1 MKVIKSN
8 LLQVV
13 YDLET
18 YLHQPINQTVFGYII
33 GDRVAVWDPVWF
45 IPGKEELLDERYN
58 MDFVDKNL
66 ILKRSVPV
74 RGGTIVSAL
83 GDIGILIVDNDL
95 FNMWCKPAMEFLKQ
109 YLAEHYSLNCEI
121 DGNDMCIGKK
131 KFLGTASGFY
141 KDKHIHAMFISI
153 YEYTDYLI
161 RKICKKEPSHEG
173 FVGLNKY
180 KVCAKS
186 LVTAMMNFT
195 KRWEERKL

>member
-1 MKVIKSN
+1 MKVIRSN

-18 YLHQPINQTVFGYII
+18 YLHQPINQTVFGYIV

-45 IPGKEELLDERYN
+45 IPGKEELLEERYN

-83 GDIGILIVDNDL
+83 GDIGILIVDDDVM
-95 FNMWCKPAMEFLKQ
+95 NMWCKPAMEFLQQ
-109 YLAEHYSLNCEI
+109 YLAEHYAIKSEI
-121 DGNDMCIGKK
+121 DGNDMLIGGKK
-131 KFLGTASGFY
+131 FVGTASGFY
-141 KDKHIHAMFISI
+141 KDKHIHAMFVSM

-161 RKICKKEPSHEG
+161 RKICKKEPTHDG

-180 KVCAKS
+180 KVCVKS
-186 LVTAMMNFT
+186 VITAMMNFT